1 MAKESTLKNLTLT
14 LGIITAIAAGSLG
27 LANYVTVK
35 PIAEAKENKVIAAL
49 QEVLPEF
56 DNNPAAD
63 TSSMEVD
70 GGKLKIY
77 HATKN
82 GEPVGTAVESF
93 STKGFGGSISVM
105 VGFDKERKISGYSVL
120 QHSETPGL
128 GDRMTY
134 WFRPP
139 QAPVRSLVEKA
150 FGFTMPVVEK
160 KSNIY
165 GLDPGEKPLTV
176 SKYGGQVDAITA
188 ATISSRAFLE
198 AVNRAYKG
206 VGEIDANS
214 GASRKQDEKTADSS
228 STAAKDSIQ

>member
-139 QAPVRSLVEKA
+139 QAPVRSLVEK
-150 FGFTMPVVEK
+150 

-176 SKYGGQVDAITA
+176 SKDGGQVDAITA

>member
-105 VGFDKERKISGYSVL
+105 VGFDKER
-120 QHSETPGL
+120 
-128 GDRMTY
+128 MTY

-176 SKYGGQVDAITA
+176 SKDGGQVDAITA